1 MSIAAPFAAQG
12 NQTLENLVHLRDGE
26 IVGEWRDSTY
36 GIGGARIP
44 YDVNTALVPAALRAI
59 GQLTRAGFYPSY
71 GNWSALTDGY
81 AQIWEDQTLQFFEV
95 TVPQAE
101 AQQRLQ
107 QYVQQANF
115 SGPTGNVTGDV
126 LYYGLGRDGYNNQST
141 VLVMNSDDCKSNP
154 FHANERFPPF
164 PSEYYKSNSTD
175 YILKSNCKSSQ
186 CSIPTW
192 TYDGCRHAR
201 CKPRIWW
208 RSSLRQKLHHR
219 SLPRHCCLGMA
230 FGTIFMIWKC

>member
-1 MSIAAPFAAQG
+1 MSIAAPFAAEG

-71 GNWSALTDGY
+71 GNWSALADEY

-141 VLVMNSDDCKSNP
+141 VLVMNSDDCKSNT
-154 FHANERFPPF
+154 F
-164 PSEYYKSNSTD
+164 S
-175 YILKSNCKSSQ
+175 C
-186 CSIPTW
+186 
-192 TYDGCRHAR
+192 
-201 CKPRIWW
+201 
-208 RSSLRQKLHHR
+208 
-219 SLPRHCCLGMA
+219 
-230 FGTIFMIWKC
+230 